1 MNIINIE
8 HISKIYGEKTIF
20 DDASFGIQEGDK
32 IGIVGINGAGKSTLL
47 KMIAE
52 KENPDSGQIIRQN
65 GLKIAYVP
73 QNPVFPEDADIR
85 SYAFDRGD
93 GEDWKVESCLT
104 ELGIREYDIPI
115 SHLSGGQKRRVVL
128 AKVLAQDFDVLLLDE
143 PTNHLDGSMIAWLEE
158 YLRSYRGT
166 VIMVTHDRYFLDR
179 VTNRI
184 LEISRGKMYGY
195 DADYSGFLELKAA
208 REEMELASERKRQS
222 ILRMELEWAKRGCRA
237 RSTKQRARL
246 ERLEALKSGKA
257 PVKDQT
263 VELDSV
269 ETRMG
274 KKTIEFHHVSKSYGE
289 KKILEDFTYIVLKNQ
304 RLGIIGPNGCGKSTV
319 MKMIAG
325 IAEPDSGHIDIG
337 DTVKIGY
344 FAQEEQDM
352 DDSQRVIDYVKDIAE
367 YITTKDGK
375 ISASQLLERFLF
387 TPDMQYAPIG
397 KLSGGEKRRLYLLG
411 VLAENAN
418 VLLFDEPGNNLDI
431 PTLTILE
438 DYLNSF
444 SGIVIAVSHDRY
456 FLDNMADR
464 IFELDGM
471 GHAVQYEGGY
481 TDYLEAKKRRTGAD
495 AGGSVSGSGRGKA
508 RAGEKGGNSP
518 ADSTAGSTCG
528 KDAGQQEADGQKKG
542 AKDWKKNSP
551 QKLKF
556 SYKEQREYETIDA
569 DIAALEEK
577 LESVERQ
584 IEANA
589 TNSVKLKELMEEQ
602 ERTNALLEEKMERW
616 VYLNDLAEKIAEQG

>member
-304 RLGIIGPNGCGKSTV
+304 RLGIIGPNGCGKSMV

-481 TDYLEAKKRRTGAD
+481 TDYLEAKKRRAGED

-508 RAGEKGGNSP
+508 RAGEKAGNCSQ
-518 ADSTAGSTCG
+518 DSTAGSTSG

-602 ERTNALLEEKMERW
+602 ERTNALLEEKMDRW

>member
-1 MNIINIE
+1 
-8 HISKIYGEKTIF
+8 
-20 DDASFGIQEGDK
+20 
-32 IGIVGINGAGKSTLL
+32 
-47 KMIAE
+47 MIAGE
-52 KENPDSGQIIRQN
+52 ATPDSGQIIRQN

-73 QNPVFPEDADIR
+73 QNPVFPDDADIR
-85 SYAFDRGD
+85 SFAFDRGD
-93 GEDWKVESCLT
+93 GEDWQVESCLT
-104 ELGIREYDIPI
+104 ELGIREYDTPI
-115 SHLSGGQKRRVVL
+115 AHLSGGQKRRVVL

-143 PTNHLDGSMIAWLEE
+143 PTNHLDGGMITWLEE
-158 YLRSYRGT
+158 YLRSCRST
-166 VIMVTHDRYFLDR
+166 ILMVTHDRYFLDR

-184 LEISRGKMYGY
+184 LEISHGKMYGY

-222 ILRMELEWAKRGCRA
+222 VLRMELEWAKRGCRA
-237 RSTKQRARL
+237 RTTKQKARL
-246 ERLEALKSGKA
+246 ERLEALKNGKV
-257 PVKDQT
+257 PLRDQT

-274 KKTIEFHHVSKSYGE
+274 KKTIELHHVSKSYGE

-304 RLGIIGPNGCGKSTV
+304 RLGIIGPNGCGKSTLV
-319 MKMIAG
+319 KMIAG
-325 IAEPDSGHIDIG
+325 LVEPDSGHIEIG

-438 DYLNSF
+438 DYLNAF

-481 TDYLEAKKRRTGAD
+481 TDYLEAKKRRGGED
-495 AGGSVSGSGRGKA
+495 AGVSGSGNGSGSGSGR
-508 RAGEKGGNSP
+508 EKE
-518 ADSTAGSTCG
+518 AGST
-528 KDAGQQEADGQKKG
+528 
-542 AKDWKKNSP
+542 KDWKKNRP

-556 SYKEQREYETIDA
+556 SYKEQREYETIDT

-577 LESVERQ
+577 LESIERQ

-616 VYLNDLAEKIAEQG
+616 VYLNDLAEKIAEQE

>member
-481 TDYLEAKKRRTGAD
+481 TDYLEAKKRRAGED
-495 AGGSVSGSGRGKA
+495 AGGNVSGSGRGKA
-508 RAGEKGGNSP
+508 RAGEKAGNCSQ
-518 ADSTAGSTCG
+518 DSTAGSTFG